1 VSNLAAPKNIRRN
14 LHMFDKLVE
23 SSSTGA
29 ELGPRRRIF
38 AVTLVLVTTLFATAV
53 VASIYAADFDLGA
66 SNFDIAELLTPVVET
81 EPPREVERPRQ
92 QPRDNQENTATAT
105 ETTRQILMASTSDP
119 TRVPTTVS
127 TAVNPYLS
135 IPEGKFKIGPR
146 DTTRPPPDMN
156 PGPEIGGG
164 SSQRIPE
171 PEQGDPVPTP
181 PAPPKVEVPKRP
193 VSIGVANGI
202 AVSLPKPPYPPAAI
216 AVQAKGAVSVQVT
229 IDEQG
234 KVISA
239 KAASGHILLRQVAEQ
254 AAWKARFTPTK
265 LSNVPVKVTG
275 VIVYNFTR

>member
-1 VSNLAAPKNIRRN
+1 
-14 LHMFDKLVE
+14 MFDKLVE
-23 SSSTGA
+23 STSTGA

-38 AVTLVLVTTLFATAV
+38 AATLFLVTTLFATAV
-53 VASIYAADFDLGA
+53 VASIYAADFELGT
-66 SNFDIAELLTPVVET
+66 SNFDIAELLTPVTET
-81 EPPREVERPRQ
+81 EPTREPEPPRQ
-92 QPRDNQENTATAT
+92 HPRDNRENTAT

-146 DTTRPPPDMN
+146 DTTGPPPDAN
-156 PGPEIGGG
+156 PGAEIGGS
-164 SSQRIPE
+164 SSQRMPELKDDGPKATPPE
-171 PEQGDPVPTP
+171 P
-181 PAPPKVEVPKRP
+181 PKAEVPKRP

-202 AVSLPKPPYPPAAI
+202 AISLPKPPYPPAAI

-239 KAASGHILLRQVAEQ
+239 RAASGHILLRQVAEQ

>member
-1 VSNLAAPKNIRRN
+1 
-14 LHMFDKLVE
+14 MFDKLVE

-66 SNFDIAELLTPVVET
+66 SNFDIAELLTPVTET
-81 EPPREVERPRQ
+81 EPPRESEPVRQ
-92 QPRDNQENTATAT
+92 QPRDNQQNTSA
-105 ETTRQILMASTSDP
+105 ETTRQVLMASTSDP
-119 TRVPTTVS
+119 TRVPTAIS

-135 IPEGKFKIGPR
+135 IPEGKFKIGTR
-146 DTTRPPPDMN
+146 DTNGPPPDEN
-156 PGPEIGGG
+156 PGNEIVG
-164 SSQRIPE
+164 SSSRQLPE
-171 PEQGDPVPTP
+171 FESGDTKTAP
-181 PAPPKVEVPKRP
+181 PAPPKVEAPKRT

-216 AVQAKGAVSVQVT
+216 AVHAKGAVSVQVT
-229 IDEQG
+229 IDEEG

-239 KAASGHILLRQVAEQ
+239 KAASGHILLRQAAEQ
-254 AAWKARFTPTK
+254 AAWKARFTPTR